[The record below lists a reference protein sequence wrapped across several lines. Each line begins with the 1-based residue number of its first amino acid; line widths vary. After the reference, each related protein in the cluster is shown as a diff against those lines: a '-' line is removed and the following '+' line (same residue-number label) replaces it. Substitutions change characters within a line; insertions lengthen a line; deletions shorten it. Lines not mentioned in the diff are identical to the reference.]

1 MGEAASGGHLRNRR
15 GGGAQQPA
23 RGLQAQPQQELV
35 VGVGQA
41 PALVLER

>member
-1 MGEAASGGHLRNRR
+1 MGEATGGGHLRNRR

-23 RGLQAQPQQELV
+23 LGLQAQPEQELV
-35 VGVGQA
+35 AGVGQT